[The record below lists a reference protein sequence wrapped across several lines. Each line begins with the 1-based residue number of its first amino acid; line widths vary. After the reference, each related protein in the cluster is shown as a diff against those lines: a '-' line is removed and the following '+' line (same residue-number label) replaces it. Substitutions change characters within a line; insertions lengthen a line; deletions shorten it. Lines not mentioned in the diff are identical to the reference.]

1 MSAAGH
7 PHPMP
12 SRERAFDRGSR
23 LARRILTTIGE
34 ELRTARLM
42 SGLTLE
48 QVGRSAGMSYT
59 TVGRIERAQHR
70 AVTIVQLA
78 RLGAVVGL
86 DVWLRAYPGPDPVR
100 DAAQLRLLER
110 FRARLHPALTLRTEV
125 PLPFAGDGRAWD
137 GMVAA
142 FIDGSG
148 EQLPAEIESR
158 IHDVQAQMRRI
169 QMKLRDSGLGS
180 AIVVVADTRLN
191 RDALR
196 AAETV
201 LADMFPVP
209 PRRALAALAAGR
221 HPGGSAL
228 VFL

>member
-1 MSAAGH
+1 
-7 PHPMP
+7 MP
-12 SRERAFDRGSR
+12 SKERAFDRGSR
-23 LARRILTTIGE
+23 LARRMLTTIGD

-70 AVTIVQLA
+70 SVTMVQLA

-86 DVWLRAYPGPDPVR
+86 DVWLRAYPGPDAVR
-100 DAAQLRLLER
+100 DAAQLGLLER

-125 PLPFAGDGRAWD
+125 PLSFDEDGRAWD
-137 GMVAA
+137 GMVAG
-142 FIDGSG
+142 FIDRSG
-148 EQLPAEIESR
+148 EPLPAEVESR

-169 QMKLRDSGLGS
+169 QLKLRDSHLES
-180 AIVVVADTRLN
+180 MILIVADTRLN

-196 AAETV
+196 AAGT
-201 LADMFPVP
+201 LLTALFPVP
-209 PRRALAALAAGR
+209 PRRALGALAAGR

>member
-1 MSAAGH
+1 M
-7 PHPMP
+7 
-12 SRERAFDRGSR
+12 
-23 LARRILTTIGE
+23 LTTIGE

-70 AVTIVQLA
+70 AVTMVQLA

-86 DVWLRAYPGPDPVR
+86 EVWLRAYPGPDAVR
-100 DAAQLRLLER
+100 DAAQLGLLER
-110 FRARLHPALTLRTEV
+110 LRARLHPALTLRTEV
-125 PLPFAGDGRAWD
+125 PLPFAEDGRAWD
-137 GMVAA
+137 GMVAG

-148 EQLPAEIESR
+148 ERLPTEVESR

-169 QMKLRDSGLGS
+169 QMKLRDSHLES
-180 AIVVVADTRLN
+180 MILIVADTRLN

-196 AAETV
+196 AAGTA
-201 LADMFPVP
+201 LADLFPVP
-209 PRRALAALAAGR
+209 ARRALAALAAGR